1 MHKSKRPLFSLV
13 LLLLFTALPGLTL
26 SSAATAAGRI
36 TGGVEYEPPE
46 WFKESFLEIAE
57 DVDEAKEAGKHVMLF
72 FHLNGCPYCA
82 RTAEFFDQ
90 ESIRSIL
97 QKDFDSIAINIK
109 GDREIAMNEN
119 LNTTERLLASY
130 LKVQY
135 TPTILFLDHDNR
147 TVLRLNGYRSP
158 EVFRTALDFVRQQA
172 YRKQSFSEYKRA
184 HMKRGG
190 YRFIDNPLFEDI
202 RDFSKLREPVMMIF
216 EDRDCVSCDTFHHKL
231 IKRPEIVE
239 QMKRYRVVRL
249 DANSEQPIVDFN
261 GRKTT
266 PRAWAD
272 ALKLSYRPGV
282 VLFDQGKEV
291 ARVESLL
298 YPFHFE
304 HVLRYGLDGNY
315 RKYPSYLALME
326 ERQQKLL
333 AEGKQINIGKPEDW

>member
-1 MHKSKRPLFSLV
+1 MHTPRPTLSILA
-13 LLLLFTALPGLTL
+13 LLLLFAALPGLAQT
-26 SSAATAAGRI
+26 SAAPAAGRI

-57 DVDEAKEAGKHVMLF
+57 DVDEAKEAGRHVMLF

-82 RTAEFFDQ
+82 RTAEFFNR
-90 ESIRSIL
+90 EPVRSIL
-97 QKDFDSIAINIK
+97 QQDFDAIAINIK

-119 LNTTERLLASY
+119 LNTTERLLAEH

-158 EVFRTALDFVRQQA
+158 EVFRTALDFVREQA

-202 RDFSKLREPVMMIF
+202 RDFSRLRKPVMLIF
-216 EDRDCVSCDTFHHKL
+216 EDRDCVSCDIFHRKL
-231 IKRPEIVE
+231 IRRPEIVE
-239 QMKRYRVVRL
+239 QMKRYRVARL
-249 DANSEQPIVDFN
+249 DANSEQPIVDFK

-266 PRAWAD
+266 PRQWAD

-282 VLFDQGKEV
+282 VLFDQGREV

-315 RKYPSYLALME
+315 RNYASYLDLMA

-333 AEGKQINIGKPEDW
+333 AEGRRINIGKPEDW

>member
-1 MHKSKRPLFSLV
+1 MHIPKPTLSILA
-13 LLLLFTALPGLTL
+13 LLLLFAALPGLAQTPA
-26 SSAATAAGRI
+26 SPDAGRI

-57 DVDEAKEAGKHVMLF
+57 DVDEAKEAGRHVMLF

-82 RTAEFFDQ
+82 RTAEFFDR
-90 ESIRSIL
+90 EPIRSIL
-97 QKDFDSIAINIK
+97 QKDFDAIAINIK

-119 LNTTERLLASY
+119 LNTTERLLAEY

-158 EVFRTALDFVRQQA
+158 EVFRTALDFVREQA

-202 RDFSKLREPVMMIF
+202 RDFSRLRKPVMLIF
-216 EDRDCVSCDTFHHKL
+216 EDRDCVSCDIFHRKL
-231 IKRPEIVE
+231 IRRPEIVE
-239 QMKRYRVVRL
+239 QMKRYRVARL
-249 DANSEQPIVDFN
+249 DANSEQPIVDFK

-266 PRAWAD
+266 PRQWAD

-282 VLFDQGKEV
+282 VLFDQGREV

-315 RKYPSYLALME
+315 RNYASYLDLMA

-333 AEGKQINIGKPEDW
+333 AEGRRINIGKPEDW

>member
-1 MHKSKRPLFSLV
+1 MHSPKPTLSILA
-13 LLLLFTALPGLTL
+13 LLLLFAALPGLAQT
-26 SSAATAAGRI
+26 SAAPAAGRI

-57 DVDEAKEAGKHVMLF
+57 DVDEAKEAGRHVMLF

-82 RTAEFFDQ
+82 RTAEFFDR
-90 ESIRSIL
+90 EPIRSIL

-119 LNTTERLLASY
+119 LNTTERLLANY

-158 EVFRTALDFVRQQA
+158 EVFRTALDFVREQA

-184 HMKRGG
+184 HMKGGG

-202 RDFSKLREPVMMIF
+202 RDFSRLREPVMLIF
-216 EDRDCVSCDTFHHKL
+216 EDRDCVSCDIFHRKL
-231 IKRPEIVE
+231 IRRPEIVE

-249 DANSEQPIVDFN
+249 DANSEQPIVDFK

-266 PRAWAD
+266 PRQWAD

-282 VLFDQGKEV
+282 VLFDQGREV

-315 RKYPSYLALME
+315 RNYASYLDLMA

-333 AEGKQINIGKPEDW
+333 AEGRQINIGKPEDW